1 MRISAIGLSALR
13 AIARKE
19 TAMIENRFPREL
31 NDSTKIDLSLNRFY
45 PLFFTSI
52 KNIYV
57 FNDTQ
62 IVTFKI
68 FRINTT
74 ISQKK
79 YFWKIQMK

>member
-31 NDSTKIDLSLNRFY
+31 SDSTKIDLSLNRFY

-52 KNIYV
+52 KNIYM
-57 FNDTQ
+57 FS
-62 IVTFKI
+62 
-68 FRINTT
+68 T
-74 ISQKK
+74 ILKLSHLK
-79 YFWKIQMK
+79 YFVLIQRYHRKNISEKYK